1 MTKQKTGH
9 TPGPWRVEETVGA
22 PMVVA
27 GERGSVKERRTSTYR
42 EIAQVRYY
50 FGSEDVS
57 LAEANAPL
65 IAAAP
70 LMLEELRKLE
80 WLWITIDEAGNSH
93 ISCLSCLAFKKRHP
107 NHFKNCTLAAAIKA
121 ATEV

>member
-1 MTKQKTGH
+1 MNEQQPKY

-27 GERGSVKERRTSTYR
+27 GKRSSAEERRISTYR

-50 FGSEDVS
+50 LGSEDVS
-57 LAEANAPL
+57 LAEANAKL

-70 LMLEELRKLE
+70 LLLEALQGVKVCPYCTFSNWSLGIRQHMKECKLN
-80 WLWITIDEAGNSH
+80 T
-93 ISCLSCLAFKKRHP
+93 
-107 NHFKNCTLAAAIKA
+107 AIKA
-121 ATEV
+121 ATGE

>member
-1 MTKQKTGH
+1 MNKQQPKH
-9 TPGPWRVEETVGA
+9 TLGPWRVEETGGA

-57 LAEANAPL
+57 LAEANAGL

-70 LMLEELRKLE
+70 LMLKRLQEMEWSASQEYIEFCVACGRRKSSGHARNCKTAAV
-80 WLWITIDEAGNSH
+80 IKEALGET
-93 ISCLSCLAFKKRHP
+93 KD
-107 NHFKNCTLAAAIKA
+107 
-121 ATEV
+121 